1 MKKIDLYFENK
12 EKDLVLKNYELK
24 NFTIILLF
32 TMFLFVWHVLRKL
45 MTLKQEKKKS
55 NMSKRKSAFQKVQTY
70 GELAKIG
77 LTEPFLTDLSNAL
90 GNEVDVAHIQP
101 NSLFKAYFDPKSD
114 EFKNLNM

>member
-1 MKKIDLYFENK
+1 MSF
-12 EKDLVLKNYELK
+12 K

-32 TMFLFVWHVLRKL
+32 TMFLFVWACAKKVDDTEARK
-45 MTLKQEKKKS
+45 EKEQYVEKEIRIPEGS
-55 NMSKRKSAFQKVQTY
+55 SLY

-90 GNEVDVAHIQP
+90 GNEDVAHIQP

-114 EFKNLNM
+114 EF